1 MRQVAA
7 FAVLLLVAGCATDG
21 TPSTTPT
28 QATTSTTS
36 VPTSTLPPVVDCP
49 GVGEFEEGRGIA
61 DFDSESS
68 DSRRLGRISWDT
80 SDQCETFVF
89 QFETAEGA
97 PATTPPAIEVN
108 HLDSFQVVR
117 VALGIDSAGL
127 ADQLVETNLVERLYV
142 VRSLTG
148 ELFVDLHL
156 DQPAAVRVSS
166 SSSPARL
173 TLELRPGFVDFEGE
187 AALDDRVVVIS
198 PTTGNEVEADVRL
211 LGYAQTS
218 EGTVGAI
225 VTQEDTV
232 VAELETTA
240 AESPNVWGEF
250 RLDVTLPP
258 GPVSVFVGEADDDG
272 GLDGV
277 SLDLTVN

>member
-1 MRQVAA
+1 MKQVAS
-7 FAVLLLVAGCATDG
+7 FAMLLLVAGCATDG
-21 TPSTTPT
+21 GSSTTPT
-28 QATTSTTS
+28 ATATSTTS
-36 VPTSTLPPVVDCP
+36 APTSTLPPVVDCP
-49 GVGEFEEGRGIA
+49 GVGDFEEGRGIA
-61 DFDSESS
+61 AIESDSS

-89 QFETAEGA
+89 EFETAEGA

-117 VALGIDSAGL
+117 VAMGIDSAGL
-127 ADQLVETNLVERLYV
+127 ADQLVETSLVDRIYV

-156 DQPAAVRVSS
+156 AEPAAVRVSS

-173 TLELRPGFVDFEGE
+173 TMELRPGFVDFEGE
-187 AALDDRVVVIS
+187 AALDEQVVVIS
-198 PTTGNEVEADVRL
+198 PTGGSEVEASTRL

-218 EGTVGAI
+218 EGTVSAI
-225 VTQEDTV
+225 VTQDDSV
-232 VAELETTA
+232 VVEVETTA

-258 GPVSVFVGEADDDG
+258 GEVSVFVGEADVEG
-272 GLDGV
+272 SLDGV
-277 SLDLTVN
+277 SVDLTVS